1 MPAFVVDG
9 LEVVQVD
16 QHQNA
21 GRRFLVGIRQAFDQG
36 RIERPTIEQARQ
48 AVVGRF
54 PGQSLFFATAGA
66 VVPDHEYHTVIM
78 AFPAK
83 MKHCQVYIEELAR
96 PVSQGGIQAIHIG
109 TAQKIVRFPATTFVF
124 NRYQREKILLLAV
137 FGQSKEPARGLVG
150 VSDNA
155 FGIHHQYAFL
165 QYAQDAVCAFLFL
178 GQLRFNLQLMGDIP
192 DHGNGTQGTLLRL
205 NHRRHGIRPHHSSAG
220 AAFQAESPSEHCFA
234 AQSLPPRFN
243 RARPVLFVNTLNQG
257 GMLEI
262 IGADSDD
269 PLKRRVHKLNPP
281 QNISLDNADRRTL
294 GERAEKG
301 LTLGQGGQHFVT
313 LFHHGVEGFR
323 NLSNF
328 RASQNV
334 HRLGPYPQ
342 MALTD
347 LDPQISHGR
356 HQPTKH
362 HQRQGRHDQNHD
374 QQSLC
379 KTVRQ
384 PAERRIGLFH
394 RPHRGHKPG
403 HL

>member
-1 MPAFVVDG
+1 M
-9 LEVVQVD
+9 
-16 QHQNA
+16 
-21 GRRFLVGIRQAFDQG
+21 
-36 RIERPTIEQARQ
+36 
-48 AVVGRF
+48 GRF
-54 PGQSLFFATAGA
+54 PGQPFFFATAGA
-66 VVPDHEYHTVIM
+66 VIPNHEYHTMIM
-78 AFPAK
+78 TFPAK
-83 MKHCQVYIEELAR
+83 MEHCQVYIEELAH

-109 TAQKIVRFPATTFVF
+109 TAQKIICFPAMVLVF

-155 FGIHHQYAFL
+155 FGIHHQHTFL
-165 QYAQDAVCAFLFL
+165 QYAQNTVCTFLFL
-178 GQLRFNLQLMGDIP
+178 GQLRLDLQFVGDVP
-192 DHGNGTQGTLLRL
+192 DHGDGTQRTLLRL
-205 NHRRHGIRPHHSSAG
+205 NHRRHGIRPHHFISG

-269 PLKRRVHKLNPP
+269 PLKRRVNEFNPA
-281 QNISLDNADRRTL
+281 QNIGLDNADRRTL
-294 GERAEKG
+294 GKRAEKR
-301 LTLGQGGQHFVT
+301 LALGQGGQYFVT
-313 LFHHGVEGFR
+313 LFHHGVEGLR
-323 NLSNF
+323 NLADF

-334 HRLGPYPQ
+334 HQLGPYPQ
-342 MALTD
+342 MTLTD
-347 LDPQISHGR
+347 LEPQISHGR

-374 QQSLC
+374 QERLR
-379 KTVRQ
+379 KAVRQ
-384 PAERRIGLFH
+384 AAERRIGLFH